1 MYLRPQPSI
10 NTNAHIHI
18 YYYLNPLLFQRPTAK
33 ELLRHKFIVRAKR
46 NNHLMDMIDRY
57 KKWSLT
63 HTNDSDS
70 DSDASDSNN
79 GGVDGNSGQGDDS
92 DWNLTVKGIM

>member
-1 MYLRPQPSI
+1 MLVSVLDLI
-10 NTNAHIHI
+10 AF
-18 YYYLNPLLFQRPTAK
+18 LLQRPTAK
-33 ELLRHKFIVRAKR
+33 ELLRHQFIKRAKR

-63 HTNDSDS
+63 HINDSDS

-79 GGVDGNSGQGDDS
+79 GKGDNNSVQDDS
-92 DWNLTVKGIM
+92 DWNLTVKGIFNKSCR

>member
-1 MYLRPQPSI
+1 M
-10 NTNAHIHI
+10 
-18 YYYLNPLLFQRPTAK
+18 
-33 ELLRHKFIVRAKR
+33 RAKR

-63 HTNDSDS
+63 HTNESDS

-79 GGVDGNSGQGDDS
+79 GGGQDNGQDDS
-92 DWNLTVKGIM
+92 DWNLTVKGKLALDNK